1 MFGGKSPAA
10 ERLFGLLGGVCVCVL
25 DVNKKGYFQPLWRH
39 SKIPGFLVATAFVFT
54 SIMTNQ
60 VNISK

>member
-10 ERLFGLLGGVCVCVL
+10 ERLFGLLGRGL